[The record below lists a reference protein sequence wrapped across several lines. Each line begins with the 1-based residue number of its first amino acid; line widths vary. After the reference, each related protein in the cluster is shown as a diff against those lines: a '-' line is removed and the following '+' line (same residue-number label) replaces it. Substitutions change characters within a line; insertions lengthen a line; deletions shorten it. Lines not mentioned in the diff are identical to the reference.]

1 MRNRMTID
9 QVDTDA
15 AATPPD
21 VDGYRSGHE
30 VWVAPRPAAV
40 PTDEAWSET
49 TSGGALLRRQFV
61 FVPSPDPWESV
72 KTAQVAVEAGAPGV
86 LRLCPGAPGHHFP
99 LIDWVLEPLPA
110 ICEREGYA
118 LALDYGPSDALP
130 LVELASFACSAPEVP
145 LLVLGDRLLEQA
157 AIWRLLD
164 RCPNVL
170 LQITN
175 GARPADL
182 ATGIETFG
190 AHRFVYG
197 SRGVGS
203 SADETLLAAL
213 EADDRAALLS
223 GTARQLDSLDWREQ
237 WL

>member
-1 MRNRMTID
+1 MTID

-15 AATPPD
+15 SAKPAD
-21 VDGYRSGHE
+21 VDGSRSGQE
-30 VWVAPRPAAV
+30 VWVAPRLATS

-49 TSGGALLRRQFV
+49 TIGGALLRRQFV
-61 FVPSPDPWESV
+61 FVPSPDPWEHV
-72 KTAQVAVEAGAPGV
+72 HAAQRAMEAGAPRV
-86 LRLCPGAPGHHFP
+86 LRLRPGIPGHRFP
-99 LIDWVLEPLPA
+99 LVDWVLEPLPA

-118 LALDYGPSDALP
+118 LALDWGPSGALP
-130 LVELASFACSAPEVP
+130 LAELASFACSAPEVP
-145 LLVLGDRLLEQA
+145 LLLLGDRLFEQT

-164 RCPNVL
+164 RCPNIL

-175 GARPADL
+175 RAGPVDL

-197 SRGVGS
+197 SRGAGS
-203 SADETLLAAL
+203 CADETLLAAL
-213 EADDRAALLS
+213 EVDDKAALLN
-223 GTARQLDSLDWREQ
+223 GNARQLDSLGWREQ